1 MKYRYSG
8 QYSKNPGANDD
19 LWHMPAAVREMED
32 YRAPFHVIAQD
43 IGYKLDGEIMMAVAN
58 VGIEVDK
65 QELLAALNRERDQY
79 KIGFRDGYTAFKRYL
94 KMAARRGMEEEKPR
108 SEERK
113 AAEWEK

>member
-19 LWHMPAAVREMED
+19 LWQMPAAVREMED
-32 YRAPFHVIAQD
+32 YRTPFHVIAQD
-43 IGYKLDGEIMMAVAN
+43 IGYKLDGEIMKAVAN

-65 QELLAALNRERDQY
+65 QELLAALRRERDQY

-94 KMAARRGMEEEKPR
+94 KMAARRGMETEND
-108 SEERK
+108 
-113 AAEWEK
+113 

>member
-19 LWHMPAAVREMED
+19 LWQMPAAVRMMED
-32 YRAPFHVIAQD
+32 YRSPLHVIVQES
-43 IGYKLDGEIMMAVAN
+43 GYKLDGEIMRAVAN
-58 VGIEVDK
+58 VGIDVDK

-94 KMAARRGMEEEKPR
+94 KMAARR
-108 SEERK
+108 ERVT
-113 AAEWEK
+113 END

>member
-19 LWHMPAAVREMED
+19 LWQMPAAVRMMED

-43 IGYKLDGEIMMAVAN
+43 IKYKLDGEIFKAVAN
-58 VGIEVDK
+58 VGIDVDK
-65 QELLAALNRERDQY
+65 KELFAALNRERDQY

-94 KMAARRGMEEEKPR
+94 KMAARRGMETEND
-108 SEERK
+108 
-113 AAEWEK
+113 

>member
-19 LWHMPAAVREMED
+19 LWQMPTAVREMED
-32 YRAPFHVIAQD
+32 YHAPFHVIMQNN
-43 IGYKLDGEIMMAVAN
+43 GYKLDGEIMKAVVN
-58 VGIEVDK
+58 VGIDVDK

-94 KMAARRGMEEEKPR
+94 KMAARRGVETEND
-108 SEERK
+108 
-113 AAEWEK
+113 